1 MSFYSKRRPENSSSK
16 DRKSCSPDNVVDHKE
31 RKQTEPL
38 KSSLPR
44 SDCELE
50 EAFRR
55 FDADGDGKISPSELG
70 AVFRSLGDQL
80 TDEDLILMV
89 KAVDKDGDG
98 FVDLQEFISMN
109 AEHASSSQE
118 SLREAFR
125 VFDTNSDGKI
135 SVEELY
141 RVFTCLGETYSMEE
155 CERMIQNNDSDGDG
169 FVDFEEFC
177 AMML

>member
-1 MSFYSKRRPENSSSK
+1 
-16 DRKSCSPDNVVDHKE
+16 
-31 RKQTEPL
+31 Q
-38 KSSLPR
+38 
-44 SDCELE
+44 ELE

-98 FVDLQEFISMN
+98 FVDLQGFISMN

-118 SLREAFR
+118 SCGRQELEEAFR
-125 VFDTNSDGKI
+125 RFDADGDGKI
-135 SVEELY
+135 SPSELGA
-141 RVFTCLGETYSMEE
+141 VFRSLGDQLTDEDLILMVKAV
-155 CERMIQNNDSDGDG
+155 DKDGDG
-169 FVDFEEFC
+169 FVDLQGFISMNVEH
-177 AMML
+177 